1 MSGDRWGL
9 EGPPEEAYG
18 RVTRDLATLYAP
30 LHDTVREMVDEL
42 VAHYDVE
49 HRAASDAERARVEG
63 CVSDLRETTVL
74 APRSPDQS
82 PLIVGQCDLPGVHVA
97 YGRWASG
104 HLPPCGCDACD
115 EALEDLVDEFSEVRR
130 VVTGGFGEWVRREG
144 STWWLGLQDGA
155 SSLDRAE
162 RRALGITEPVEIAW
176 QPWSRRDRPADPAPD
191 ARPVR

>member
-1 MSGDRWGL
+1 MSGDRWGP

-30 LHDTVREMVDEL
+30 LHDTVRAMVDEL

-49 HRAASDAERARVEG
+49 HRAASDAEQTRVEG

-74 APRSPDQS
+74 VPRSRDQS
-82 PLIVGQCDLPGVHVA
+82 PLIVGRCDLPGVHVA

-104 HLPPCGCDACD
+104 HLPACGCDACG
-115 EALEDLVDEFSEVRR
+115 ETLEDLVDEFSEVRR
-130 VVTGGFGEWVRREG
+130 VVTGGFGEWVRHEG
-144 STWWLGLQDGA
+144 GTWWLGLQDGA

-176 QPWSRRDRPADPAPD
+176 QPWTRRDRPADPTPD